1 MPQTIWFPNRPC
13 NRDPLFPEMSA
24 IVRARAST
32 RASKITCAIYR
43 KREII
48 VFSLFVLLLYFSP
61 KEKLFT
67 EGFFIEDYIQEI

>member
-32 RASKITCAIYR
+32 HASKTMCAIYR

-48 VFSLFVLLLYFSP
+48 VFSLFVLLYFSP